1 MFCNKKIQN
10 TIDPIQNRSVQIIF
24 SESALN
30 LDELVVLGKD
40 TAIHRKTIITIF
52 AGIFETTSGENP
64 SLINTIFSQK
74 QMNYQQT
81 F

>member
-30 LDELVVLGKD
+30 LDELVELDKD
-40 TAIHRKTIITIF
+40 TAIHRKTSSHYLLKF
-52 AGIFETTSGENP
+52 
-64 SLINTIFSQK
+64 LK
-74 QMNYQQT
+74 QPEEKNQA
-81 F
+81 

>member
-40 TAIHRKTIITIF
+40 TAIHRKNIITLFAEIF
-52 AGIFETTSGENP
+52 KTTRGEKP
-64 SLINTIFSQK
+64 SLINRIFSQK
-74 QMNYQQT
+74 QMNYQQA